1 MMRSG
6 AGFYQRNVCS
16 LMLHDVLWWICLSRN
31 GLIFNDSKPDWAADT
46 LDVSSLEFGRAR
58 KVRNWWGFKR
68 SPWTFLCI
76 SSLAAGI
83 KESNETEVLAIRR
96 AMRIGAATTLVP
108 QIDWNRF
115 FQSDTVNA
123 ISWLNMDLD

>member
-1 MMRSG
+1 M
-6 AGFYQRNVCS
+6 
-16 LMLHDVLWWICLSRN
+16 
-31 GLIFNDSKPDWAADT
+31 IFNDSKPDWAADT

-83 KESNETEVLAIRR
+83 KESNETEVLARR
-96 AMRIGAATTLVP
+96 AMRIGAATTLAP
-108 QIDWNRF
+108 QIDWIFLVRY
-115 FQSDTVNA
+115 S
-123 ISWLNMDLD
+123 